1 MNPLSLN
8 RKLSRLRLR
17 HPVRRED
24 LSAYLDDRLIASE
37 RARVEEHVDACGRC
51 RQELEELR
59 AVVRALRGL
68 SYVPVRRSFR
78 LSPAQVQA
86 ARAPARPTWAYAY
99 GPLGATAAAAAIL
112 FAVLLGGDL
121 LTLGGGEEAITSGGG
136 PQGYLLG
143 PEVEEAIE
151 TPEGLSAE
159 EDRAGEEAPKAEP
172 TIEGT
177 PLAMPAPAGEA
188 PAEAF
193 APATPTQPPEAE
205 RAERPA
211 VVEEE
216 GGGTGRIALR
226 IGEAAAGG
234 VALGA
239 VGGLLIMWRRRA
251 RT

>member
-1 MNPLSLN
+1 MNPLSLTQ
-8 RKLSRLRLR
+8 KLGRLRR

-24 LSAYLDDRLIASE
+24 LSAYLDDRLAPSE

-68 SYVPVRRSFR
+68 SDVPARRSFR

-86 ARAPARPTWAYAY
+86 ARAPARPTWTYAY

-121 LTLGGGEEAITSGGG
+121 LTLGGGEEAITPEGGA
-136 PQGYLLG
+136 QAYSLG
-143 PEVEEAIE
+143 GQAEEAAE
-151 TPEGLSAE
+151 TPERLPAE

-172 TIEGT
+172 TIEGIA
-177 PLAMPAPAGEA
+177 PAMPAPAGEA
-188 PAEAF
+188 PAEAL
-193 APATPTQPPEAE
+193 APATPTQLPEAE
-205 RAERPA
+205 GAERPA

-216 GGGTGRIALR
+216 GGGMGRIALR
-226 IGEAAAGG
+226 IGEAAAGV